1 MWNSLR
7 DRGAAAD
14 SIAEAVE
21 DTAQCMAAM
30 EIAVS
35 ADSGEARVAE
45 IQKEEETG
53 EAAEEEEGKT
63 FYLSFL
69 LIFL

>member
-7 DRGAAAD
+7 GRGAAAD

-21 DTAQCMAAM
+21 DTAQCTAAM

-35 ADSGEARVAE
+35 AGSGEARVAE
-45 IQKEEETG
+45 IQEEEGTG
-53 EAAEEEEGKT
+53 EAAEEEGGKP
-63 FYLSFL
+63 FYLSFFINIL
-69 LIFL
+69 